1 MFIISAS
8 RPLFDYLA
16 LIVFSPLTAILYLC
30 SWSQIERCCITLITQ
45 INYYRYLSL
54 HSNSFLPWTTSL
66 LPFSSH
72 LFSCLSFSSSP
83 FSSSLSSQHSS
94 SSWPV
99 RTSGRGTYSLLAR
112 LVVVVVRLL
121 ILWDWGNKIL
131 CKIKSWLDEHQPG
144 HRVEGGADIHCCLL
158 LAPRT
163 AKRHISVCWRQLFFS
178 LSRYGT
184 NDRRMSKRNFSPV
197 SRWTSLENTKA
208 WLVYPLQMGPKML
221 AMWRW
226 AKKVKVPCE
235 QNFAYNVVYHL
246 TRRILRQWISC

>member
-30 SWSQIERCCITLITQ
+30 LWSQIERCCITLITQ
-45 INYYRYLSL
+45 INYYRYVSF
-54 HSNSFLPWTTSL
+54 HSNSFPLWAASL

-72 LFSCLSFSSSP
+72 LFSCLSSP

-158 LAPRT
+158 LAHLT
-163 AKRHISVCWRQLFFS
+163 ANEQISLCWTQPVFSYQGIVQTTEAYSREISHLWVVGLCWRI
-178 LSRYGT
+178 
-184 NDRRMSKRNFSPV
+184 RRPGWSIHC
-197 SRWTSLENTKA
+197 RWA
-208 WLVYPLQMGPKML
+208 PKCWRCGNEL
-221 AMWRW
+221 RKSAMW
-226 AKKVKVPCE
+226 AKLC
-235 QNFAYNVVYHL
+235 F
-246 TRRILRQWISC
+246 